1 MASKSQEEAAE
12 EVTRRAGTDPAIT
25 AAAVSVL
32 LSWYQF
38 YLRGN
43 KEMGLF
49 MGLWPHT
56 ILAFA
61 SYMKQTRMSDK
72 LEYALSGGEGSLRES
87 VSRIIQSQG
96 QQ

>member
-1 MASKSQEEAAE
+1 
-12 EVTRRAGTDPAIT
+12 
-25 AAAVSVL
+25 
-32 LSWYQF
+32 
-38 YLRGN
+38 
-43 KEMGLF
+43 MGLF
-49 MGLWPHT
+49 MGLWPPT